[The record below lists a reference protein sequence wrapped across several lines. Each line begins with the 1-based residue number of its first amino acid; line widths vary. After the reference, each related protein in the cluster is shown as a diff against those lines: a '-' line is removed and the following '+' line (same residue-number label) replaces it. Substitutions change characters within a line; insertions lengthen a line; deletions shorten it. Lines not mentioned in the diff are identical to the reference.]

1 MCVCR
6 VQSEVTDEGKV
17 GRLLD
22 ELDRCGPNAFDSF
35 VDALRDTDQPHA
47 VEVLKLWYNM
57 KCPTSLTLLI
67 VIILFLLASC
77 LLMHS

>member
-1 MCVCR
+1 MFVL

-47 VEVLKLWYNM
+47 VEVLREALAQHEVSDISHTHRGNYTL
-57 KCPTSLTLLI
+57 PISQLLTY
-67 VIILFLLASC
+67 A
-77 LLMHS
+77 